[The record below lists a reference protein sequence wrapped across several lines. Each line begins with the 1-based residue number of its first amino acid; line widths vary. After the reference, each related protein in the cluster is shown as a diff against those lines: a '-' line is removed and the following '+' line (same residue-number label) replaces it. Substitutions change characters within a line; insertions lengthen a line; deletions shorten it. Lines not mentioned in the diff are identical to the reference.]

1 MGWLSSENEDSDG
14 TSAGDRLGTLVHLLT
29 AGGVLLGVVG
39 FDRIGSELRRLETLS
54 ATVAIGSGV
63 GITLLAVAT
72 VALCMALAL
81 GVVAWY
87 RLPDPPT

>member
-1 MGWLSSENEDSDG
+1 MGWLSNENEDSDG
-14 TSAGDRLGTLVHLLT
+14 TSAGDRLRTLVHLLT

-54 ATVAIGSGV
+54 ATVAIGSSV
-63 GITLLAVAT
+63 GIILLAVAT
-72 VALCMALAL
+72 VTLCMALAL

>member
-14 TSAGDRLGTLVHLLT
+14 TSAGDRLRTLVHLLT

>member
-1 MGWLSSENEDSDG
+1 MGWLSNENEDSDG
-14 TSAGDRLGTLVHLLT
+14 TSAGDRLRTLVHLLT

-54 ATVAIGSGV
+54 ATVAISSGV

-72 VALCMALAL
+72 VTLCMALAL

-87 RLPDPPT
+87 RLLDPPT